1 LAGLALYALA
11 VADSRSAFS
20 AFLIAAF
27 TVAVVMVILVTAVG
41 LTQDK
46 LIRSMKGSTRS
57 AKRWGGAILILVGVW
72 LIALAVWASHFARIF
87 PV

>member
-1 LAGLALYALA
+1 LHALA
-11 VADSRSAFS
+11 VADSRTAFS

-27 TVAVVMVILVTAVG
+27 TVAIVMVVLVAAVG

-46 LIRSMKGSTRS
+46 LVRSMKGSTRS
-57 AKRWGGAILILVGVW
+57 VKRWGGAILILVGVW
-72 LIALAVWASHFARIF
+72 LIVLAVWATQFARII